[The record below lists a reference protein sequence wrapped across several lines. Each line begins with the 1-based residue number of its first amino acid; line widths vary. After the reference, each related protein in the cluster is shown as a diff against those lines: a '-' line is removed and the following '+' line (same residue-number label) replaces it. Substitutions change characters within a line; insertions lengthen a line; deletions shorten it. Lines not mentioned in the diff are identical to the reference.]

1 MLAQS
6 ARVYNLQRCLSVLLG
21 KGKREDDIPPY
32 RAMGPVTPEEYESR
46 AERYDKQLL
55 EILKVDPA
63 GRSTVEKM
71 AILRR
76 HREDQYRQVTD
87 AAYQARGWT
96 PNGVPSLA
104 RLKELG
110 IDLPE
115 IVRIVAGHQE
125 S

>member
-1 MLAQS
+1 
-6 ARVYNLQRCLSVLLG
+6 
-21 KGKREDDIPPY
+21 
-32 RAMGPVTPEEYESR
+32 MGPVTPEEYESR

-63 GRSTVEKM
+63 GRSTAEKM
-71 AILRR
+71 AILRG

-96 PNGVPSLA
+96 PNGVPTLT